1 MEYRVRVN
9 LLSTAI
15 VIALGVIVSTI
26 TSTVVAARAY
36 QSRVR
41 QQASSQREITVKGS
55 ARERVTS
62 DLGMWTVTVS
72 GEGKTLPEAFGVL
85 DTGTTKVAAFLKDQ
99 GFADAE
105 VVMDAI
111 ETKNHYAPDA
121 NGKPTWNVEGYELSR
136 QVTVTSHTLGKMAG
150 AAADVTKLIKDG
162 VVVSSSRPR
171 FYYTKI
177 ADMKVKI
184 LGEAAKDAMTRAVE
198 IAKNSGGSVGG
209 VRNVQMGVLQI
220 TEPNSTEVRSEGIY
234 DTDTIDKD
242 VSAVVTVTYGIE
254 P

>member
-15 VIALGVIVSTI
+15 VIALGVVVSVI

-41 QQASSQREITVKGS
+41 QLASSEREITVKGS

-62 DLGMWTVTVS
+62 DIGMWTVTVS

-85 DTGTTKVAAFLKDQ
+85 DAGAAKVAAFLKDQ

-105 VVMDAI
+105 VVMEAI
-111 ETKNHYAPDA
+111 ETKNHYAMDA
-121 NGKPTWNVEGYELSR
+121 NGKATWTVEGYELSR
-136 QVTVTSHTLGKMAG
+136 QVTVTSGAVTKMSLAAG
-150 AAADVTKLIKDG
+150 EVTKLIKDG
-162 VVVSSSRPR
+162 VVVSSFKPR

-177 ADMKVKI
+177 ADLKVKI

-198 IAKNSGGSVGG
+198 IAKNSGGSVGA